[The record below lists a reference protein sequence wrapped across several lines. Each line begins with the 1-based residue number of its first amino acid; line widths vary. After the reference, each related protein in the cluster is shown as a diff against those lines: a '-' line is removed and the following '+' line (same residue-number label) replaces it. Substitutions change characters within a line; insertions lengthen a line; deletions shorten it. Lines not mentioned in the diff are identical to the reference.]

1 MPLIRDLPSESNT
14 YTGSNIF
21 LGGQTQLNTTQINGQ
36 AQFGNSIDDEPIP
49 QFQTRFSTGTGG
61 NDFLKIADA
70 SSVGSGHVM
79 TLGLAGLM
87 PGDIRLSLP
96 TDATGA
102 LMSNTNTAAMTNK
115 TLGAPGGIRCSTS
128 TGTGVKFQNVN
139 SITQFAMLD
148 LSTLTAQRNWKGQDD
163 AATMPLV
170 VAPTSATTDKT
181 AQTASIGATTVY
193 TTTHTGMYRMSGYAV
208 FTAVTTPGNLTL
220 TAKYTDPQQAQ
231 TINFNRNNVVAYT
244 AAGSEEDGE
253 ITFYATS
260 GSVIQFS
267 TTLTGVGTYNVYI
280 RVEGLS

>member
-1 MPLIRDLPSESNT
+1 MPLTFAEAVDVMRNWANKQSF
-14 YTGSNIF
+14 GS
-21 LGGQTQLNTTQINGQ
+21 GTV
-36 AQFGNSIDDEPIP
+36 QFGFGGDDEIIP
-49 QFQTRFSTGTGG
+49 TFETRFSTGTGA
-61 NDFLKIADA
+61 NDFLSITDA
-70 SSVGSGHVM
+70 SSVGSGKIM

-102 LMSNTNTAAMTNK
+102 LMSNTSTAAMTNK

-163 AATMPLV
+163 AATLPLV

-181 AQTASIGATTVY
+181 AQTASIAATTVY
-193 TTTHTGMYRMSGYAV
+193 TTTHTGLYRMSGYAV

-220 TAKYTDPQQAQ
+220 SAKYTDPQQAQ
-231 TINFNRNNVVAYT
+231 TNNFDNAVAYA
-244 AAGSEEDGE
+244 AAGSFVQGE
-253 ITFYATS
+253 CVFYATS
-260 GSVIQFS
+260 GSAIQFS